1 MQFINNWAFLGLF
14 AIAIPIIIHFI
25 NLRKIQI
32 IEFPSLFFLK
42 ELKKNKLKKLKFLNL
57 LLLLLRILFIVFL
70 TFAIARPVL
79 KNSFFIPLP
88 SASTATVF
96 IIDDTFS
103 MNNYSDDNI
112 TNFNKAKDIIY
123 KFKNIAKSNDQI
135 AIIPLSNISNSI
147 SLSPVNNKLFENI
160 KDLSINYGND
170 NFIDAFNLAIE
181 YLSKATTVNKEIFI
195 ISDFQSNLFDNY
207 DYNKLTKLSKVS
219 VYFIPFSLNQNRNL
233 AITKAKINNKFIG
246 ISNNISLSFDVKNFY
261 KEEIN
266 NIIYSIY
273 LNDKKVSQNHLNISA
288 NNIKTIYQEIALSN
302 EEFNRIKI
310 ELSKDDNIFDNYY
323 YLCVKNPP
331 QISILNLYD
340 NPKNLYY
347 IQKALEA
354 DISKKIKFTNYSVND
369 ISKIDLSNYNLI
381 ILSIDKYSNSLEKL
395 RNYILNNRIGLIVI
409 PGIGA
414 DLTNFN
420 LILDALQLPK
430 SIAFTTDQDTKI
442 KEIPKGSIY
451 SDIFK
456 NKNDFNEI
464 TVQKYYQFHNQKSF
478 INLTNNDNF
487 IIHTSIK
494 NNNILI
500 FSTPFEMNF
509 SDFQI
514 KSLFIPVIYNSIYF
528 VSNNNLTNNNFTIS
542 KYGIPLNYNLL
553 NNINIITPENKNII
567 PLQQQKTINL
577 TTPGFY
583 KIIENGK
590 IIDIISVNFNT
601 NETNLQTYNIDNIIY
616 SLNNDNYFSKTVH
629 YMPNITNEITQA
641 RSGIEYWPIFLILSI
656 FLLFLEIVIS
666 NNLVKRRRNYE

>member
-354 DISKKIKFTNYSVND
+354 DIS
-369 ISKIDLSNYNLI
+369 
-381 ILSIDKYSNSLEKL
+381 
-395 RNYILNNRIGLIVI
+395 
-409 PGIGA
+409 
-414 DLTNFN
+414 
-420 LILDALQLPK
+420 
-430 SIAFTTDQDTKI
+430 
-442 KEIPKGSIY
+442 
-451 SDIFK
+451 
-456 NKNDFNEI
+456 
-464 TVQKYYQFHNQKSF
+464 
-478 INLTNNDNF
+478 
-487 IIHTSIK
+487 
-494 NNNILI
+494 
-500 FSTPFEMNF
+500 
-509 SDFQI
+509 
-514 KSLFIPVIYNSIYF
+514 
-528 VSNNNLTNNNFTIS
+528 
-542 KYGIPLNYNLL
+542 NLL
-553 NNINIITPENKNII
+553 TILLMIF
-567 PLQQQKTINL
+567 QK
-577 TTPGFY
+577 
-583 KIIENGK
+583 
-590 IIDIISVNFNT
+590 
-601 NETNLQTYNIDNIIY
+601 
-616 SLNNDNYFSKTVH
+616 
-629 YMPNITNEITQA
+629 
-641 RSGIEYWPIFLILSI
+641 
-656 FLLFLEIVIS
+656 
-666 NNLVKRRRNYE
+666 